1 MLISTEVYCMLVLIH
16 MLHRTF
22 VASLTYILI
31 ETHRHAVTGLPWGPR
46 CSWQGIK
53 GSGVKGGLSQPEDW
67 DKKLTKQ
74 KKDRQKKRKKKKV
87 LSQNCNRGDP
97 NRKKLTRLVSV
108 SPGACGDTWNTKAR
122 QKSLKRLVQLLLA
135 CLLVWEQVRVTMFQ
149 GVRHS
154 ERWNWLQL
162 SLEYKT

>member
-16 MLHRTF
+16 ILHRTF

-31 ETHRHAVTGLPWGPR
+31 ETHRHAQSQVFLGGPR

-74 KKDRQKKRKKKKV
+74 KKDRQKKKGEKKV
-87 LSQNCNRGDP
+87 LSLSQNCNRGDP

-108 SPGACGDTWNTKAR
+108 SPGAWGDTWNTKAR

-135 CLLVWEQVRVTMFQ
+135 CLLV
-149 GVRHS
+149 
-154 ERWNWLQL
+154 
-162 SLEYKT
+162 